1 MKKISKLWGLKM
13 IEMLNNIMPVIVKTL
28 ERVHDSSW
36 KMDYNVHDSYELI
49 FVKKGNIDF
58 WVEDEK
64 IELRAGDLL
73 IIKPHTRHK
82 FEVVGNF
89 RAEFIV
95 MGFYLKPESK
105 SKIEALRE
113 IYGFLESLENISSP
127 FYFIHIRKRSNVFF
141 CLESIL
147 QEAKENK
154 KGLLLYIKS
163 IELFVYITREM
174 NNLEIKKGFD
184 YSKIAKFIKDYID
197 QNYMEDIK
205 IGDIAKKLFMSESSI
220 SRLFKSQFGILPKE
234 YLLSK
239 RIEKAKEYLSV
250 SNLKISEIAIMCGF
264 SSLQRFNDIFKKY
277 TGCSPTH
284 YRKLTF
290 GNSKG

>member
-1 MKKISKLWGLKM
+1 M

-49 FVKKGNIDF
+49 FVKKGNIEF

-89 RAEFIV
+89 KAEFIV

-105 SKIEALRE
+105 SKIEALKE

-163 IELFVYITREM
+163 IELFIYITREM

-205 IGDIAKKLFMSESSI
+205 IGD
-220 SRLFKSQFGILPKE
+220 GILPKE

-290 GNSKG
+290 GNSKE

>member
-1 MKKISKLWGLKM
+1 M
-13 IEMLNNIMPVIVKTL
+13 IETLNTIMPVIVKTL

-36 KMDYNVHDSYELI
+36 KMDYNIHDSYELI
-49 FVKKGNIDF
+49 FVKKGSIDF
-58 WVEDEK
+58 WIEEEK
-64 IELRAGDLL
+64 IELKAGDLL

-82 FEVVGNF
+82 FEVVGSF
-89 RAEFIV
+89 KAEFIV
-95 MGFYLKPESK
+95 MGFYLKPQSK
-105 SKIEALRE
+105 SKIEELKE
-113 IYGFLESLENISSP
+113 IYGFLKHMEALSSP
-127 FYFIHIRKRSNVFF
+127 FYYLHVRKRSSIFF

-147 QEAKENK
+147 QETKENRES
-154 KGLLLYIKS
+154 LLLYIKS
-163 IELFVYITREM
+163 LELFIYITREM
-174 NNLEIKKGFD
+174 VNLEIKRSFD

-220 SRLFKSQFGILPKE
+220 SRLFKNQFGILPKE

-239 RIEKAKEYLSV
+239 RIEKAKEYLSM

-277 TGCSPTH
+277 TGFSPTH
-284 YRKLTF
+284 FRKLTLQS
-290 GNSKG
+290 SK